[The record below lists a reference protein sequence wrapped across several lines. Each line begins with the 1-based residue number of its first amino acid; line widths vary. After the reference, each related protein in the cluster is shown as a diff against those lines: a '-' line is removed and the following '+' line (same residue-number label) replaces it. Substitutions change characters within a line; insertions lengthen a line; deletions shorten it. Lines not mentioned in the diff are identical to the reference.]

1 MVQNLGFKKYL
12 VTLAR
17 PIFSIINW
25 TTLISRNS
33 IFDDDEKEFDKI
45 PVLRTERK
53 RFRGVRGSPG
63 FYEKIGKISE
73 FHLTENTKLHS
84 QEIAFCKRGDIIV
97 ADEG

>member
-25 TTLISRNS
+25 TTLIS
-33 IFDDDEKEFDKI
+33 
-45 PVLRTERK
+45 RK